1 MKVIKEGLKK
11 SVAELKKIAD
21 KNNQEYVTTQ
31 ELNKIISEIS
41 GCTPAKWS
49 STRIRGYNNMSA
61 GSFQTTNYGE
71 SADVYFYK
79 NKGEV
84 KNVIKQLKKMG
95 FEVDR
100 LNDIG
105 FTVNLFKDKD

>member
-1 MKVIKEGLKK
+1 MKVVKEGLKK
-11 SVAELKKIAD
+11 SVSELKRIAD

-31 ELNKIISEIS
+31 KLNRIISEIS
-41 GCTPAKWS
+41 GCTPIKWS
-49 STRIRGYNNMSA
+49 STGVGIYA
-61 GSFQTTNYGE
+61 GSFETKNYGE

-79 NKGEV
+79 NEGEV

-95 FEVDR
+95 FEVDK
-100 LNDIG
+100 LNDMG